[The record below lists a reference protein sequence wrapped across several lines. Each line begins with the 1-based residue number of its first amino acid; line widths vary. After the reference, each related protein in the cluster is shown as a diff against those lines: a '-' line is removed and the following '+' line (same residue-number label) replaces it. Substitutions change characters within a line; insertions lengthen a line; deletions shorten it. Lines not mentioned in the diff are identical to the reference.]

1 MADHFEVIRI
11 PHLFNKISAHLSR
24 ADLSQCSLVNWYWN
38 SLFGPLVWHTLTF
51 SEDSHLDQQPFHKK
65 HRTALNWKCLNIRQL
80 HSHDCRSLLFFNGP
94 DSRCRHLREL
104 DFTACLTHE
113 STTQAVQLIN
123 TNPLLERLTIQG
135 DFTLTQNNEAPQNL
149 FSALLQHP
157 ALTHLRLSGIDT
169 LDYEYGRALFTHL
182 PPALKS
188 LSLKCTSI
196 ANLDPDQVDPSDPSW
211 PTEYL
216 RLQQLSINSKWKDR
230 THECILFPLLRRC
243 PKLKDLSISHVS
255 EWTSGTTPPRPS
267 FDLATLLRDHCPK
280 VERLTVHNCQESESL
295 AEILAGIEFF
305 QISTTSPLHGQ
316 MSRVI
321 ATRWSSTLRE
331 LTFAK
336 ATSVQSAD
344 IQLILTSC
352 PLLTKLLVWPDRI
365 LYDSNG
371 VIQQDCSG
379 LRLSEMTRSRWV
391 CLGLEQL
398 GLRILDDRPVHEG
411 TSTDE
416 QNQSTVTMRQAL
428 AQIGD
433 LVHLQQLGFEWL
445 LATKVDSKMAPL
457 SRDFV
462 QMDMSLSC
470 GLNLL
475 NGLKQLRKLLIS
487 VRDVEMDQKEMEWIL
502 ESWPKLTVVSGL
514 YRSSSR
520 PKSAASAGVEEPA
533 HIRWLRE
540 HRQSLSVL

>member
-169 LDYEYGRALFTHL
+169 LDY
-182 PPALKS
+182 
-188 LSLKCTSI
+188 
-196 ANLDPDQVDPSDPSW
+196 D
-211 PTEYL
+211 
-216 RLQQLSINSKWKDR
+216 
-230 THECILFPLLRRC
+230 
-243 PKLKDLSISHVS
+243 